1 MLAFVDFFIQV
12 PSRTDLQVQTS
23 IYVNL
28 LCHKRQTNEWK
39 MRSVERCCLSRGRWQ
54 KDVVHNSFYLYL
66 QMRSP
71 AYETTAVWAHRAMSL
86 KHGALVS
93 RGLAGSMMAENV

>member
-39 MRSVERCCLSRGRWQ
+39 MRSVETMLFVSWQVAGRCCAQQFLLISANEKPSIWNNCCVGAQSHEFEAW
-54 KDVVHNSFYLYL
+54 SF
-66 QMRSP
+66 SKP
-71 AYETTAVWAHRAMSL
+71 WFSW
-86 KHGALVS
+86 
-93 RGLAGSMMAENV
+93 